1 MSTKGVVPKGN
12 AARASMRGTGSSASP
27 RDVSES
33 SLLSRDPA
41 LLSILLKD
49 QTTGKNIRWGTDIYQ
64 RFGHSSQDEMT
75 VEAITTINEG
85 MIRPRV
91 DKPLEEQRMRS
102 KDKAEVFTPAWVCN
116 AQNNL
121 IDEAWFGRPNVFNT
135 PREDNK
141 WEETDSICFPEG
153 KTWKDYILA
162 KRLEVSCGEGPYLT
176 SRFDVVT
183 GEMHP
188 FLHRIGILDRKLRVL
203 EEVYRTKKN
212 WRQSDWI
219 RWAGYALKST
229 YGFDWQGDNILIARE
244 HMLYA
249 VIDAHNHLFPRA
261 ELKLKHLKEFADI
274 ISWNIWQMD
283 GLKCVVPETCHD
295 ESRQEDFFESE
306 LQSELTITRPC
317 PGCKKNDIKLHNGI
331 PCKIKDWA
339 CNKKSASFGDTIIP
353 FRDLIK

>member
-12 AARASMRGTGSSASP
+12 AARASMRGMASAGSP

-33 SLLSRDPA
+33 SLLSLDPELLA
-41 LLSILLKD
+41 LLLKD

-135 PREDNK
+135 PAGDNNWHSTRHISFSK
-141 WEETDSICFPEG
+141 E
-153 KTWKDYILA
+153 KTWKDYVLA

-183 GEMHP
+183 GAPYPVP
-188 FLHRIGILDRKLRVL
+188 FRIGILDRKLRVVS
-203 EEVYRTKKN
+203 ENCKSR
-212 WRQSDWI
+212 RDWI
-219 RWAGYALKST
+219 RWAEYAVKST

-244 HMLYA
+244 HILYA
-249 VIDAHNHLFPRA
+249 VNDALGDRFKT
-261 ELKLKHLKEFADI
+261 ELTPEEKKTFAGF

-295 ESRQEDFFESE
+295 ESRQDDFFDSGP
-306 LQSELTITRPC
+306 QSKQTITTPC
-317 PGCKKNDIKLHNGI
+317 PGCKKNDVRLHNGI

-339 CNKKSASFGDTIIP
+339 CNKKSAFFGDTIIL